1 MLPIM
6 KRGDLRGRIST
17 KPGLNRYVRLT
28 RGGLLGIDMA
38 KMKTEANLDGKYRR
52 CSDPHLPAAD
62 TALWATSSSSKSN
75 GLA

>member
-38 KMKTEANLDGKYRR
+38 KMKTEANLDGKYLLR
-52 CSDPHLPAAD
+52 CSDPHRPAAD
-62 TALWATSSSSKSN
+62 IAL
-75 GLA
+75 GLRDLVTIG